1 MRLQRTTPVVD
12 LSGTADEPSI
22 AGDIEA
28 GSASVDIADVSGDA
42 SAGMNDDDSSVPLS
56 EPGLEV
62 GSDDVSQLL
71 GGQESNSEEQSEQES
86 QSGKQG
92 RHNSDNVDA
101 QALPPAARRALH
113 QFVCLH
119 TPMMK

>member
-1 MRLQRTTPVVD
+1 MRFQRTTPVVD

-28 GSASVDIADVSGDA
+28 GSASADIADVSGDA
-42 SAGMNDDDSSVPLS
+42 WAGMNDDSSVPLS

-92 RHNSDNVDA
+92 GHNSDNVDA
-101 QALPPAARRALH
+101 QALPPAARRAVH
-113 QFVCLH
+113 
-119 TPMMK
+119 